1 MEATLIQQHSNK
13 PEIIESR
20 ILSYA
25 VNSKVTTEDEEADIS
40 TSKPFIQA
48 NTIEVSLDEIK
59 SGHIIPVYIKDNEPV
74 ISQLDFIET
83 TKELVQDIFNGET
96 ILRPSIRVSHPIKGR
111 IPEARDK
118 PAIELLEHEKTLYY
132 ERLAFVVE
140 IPSVSDQISGNNLS
154 LCVGGVKSYNLDN
167 LYQKKGAD
175 EHFKVFIGFQN
186 SVCTNL
192 CVWTDGYMGD
202 LKVKNLGHLKVCI
215 RSLFESFN
223 ANFQLQQM
231 SKLPEFNLSEQQ
243 FAHMVG
249 KCRMYNHL
257 PNDMKNKI
265 SPMLLG
271 DTQLSIICKDYYKD
285 NSFCRNST
293 GDINLWNLYNLFTG
307 ANKSTYIDNFL
318 DRSVNAYS
326 FVDQIRF
333 ALQNKTDNWFL
344 N

>member
-1 MEATLIQQHSNK
+1 MEATIEKQQKSRHRVIQN
-13 PEIIESR
+13 ESQSY
-20 ILSYA
+20 IGETEPITKDEDTNLST
-25 VNSKVTTEDEEADIS
+25 V
-40 TSKPFIQA
+40 KPFIRA
-48 NTIEVSLDEIK
+48 NTIEVTLDEIK
-59 SGHIIPVYIKDNEPV
+59 AGHIIPVYIKDNEPV

-83 TKELVQDIFNGET
+83 TKELVQDIFRGET

-132 ERLAFVVE
+132 ERLAFVIE
-140 IPSVSDQISGNNLS
+140 LPSICEQISGNNLS

-192 CVWTDGYMGD
+192 CVWTNGYMGD
-202 LKVKNLGHLKVCI
+202 LKVKNLGHLKACI
-215 RSLFESFN
+215 RSLFESYN
-223 ANFQLQQM
+223 ASFQLQQM
-231 SKLPEFNLSEQQ
+231 SKLPEFSLSEQQ

-257 PNDMKNKI
+257 PHDLKNKI
-265 SPMLLG
+265 PPMALG

-285 NSFCRNST
+285 NSFCRNGT
-293 GDINLWNLYNLFTG
+293 GEINLWNLYNLFTG